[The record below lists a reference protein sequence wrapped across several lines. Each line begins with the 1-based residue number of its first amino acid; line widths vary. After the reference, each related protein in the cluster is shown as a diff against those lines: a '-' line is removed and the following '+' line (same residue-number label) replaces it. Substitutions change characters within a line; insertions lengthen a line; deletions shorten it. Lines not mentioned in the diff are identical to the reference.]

1 MAQTKN
7 SDLVLSVACQEEATR
22 TWVLEPKGRN
32 SFRIVVRCRKAL
44 GPHRKACSWF
54 SYFGAIVQAMLPV
67 FAPWRTGESR
77 RFARCVET
85 AARGLVRSPDA

>member
-32 SFRIVVRCRKAL
+32 SFRIVVRCRRAL
-44 GPHRKACSWF
+44 GPYRKPSSRL
-54 SYFGAIVQAMLPV
+54 SYFGAIVRAMLPL
-67 FAPWRTGESR
+67 FALWR
-77 RFARCVET
+77 
-85 AARGLVRSPDA
+85 RGH